1 MLYMFSPDKPI
12 VEIPPV
18 GVDKVL
24 EIIALEKQNY
34 PDSVVVSA
42 DSEESAITLGEEY
55 FRGEKTL
62 SSVKYPNILG
72 ETIECVK

>member
-1 MLYMFSPDKPI
+1 VAIPS
-12 VEIPPV
+12 VEV
-18 GVDKVL
+18 AKVL

-42 DSEESAITLGEEY
+42 ESDEAALIAGEAY
-55 FRGEKTL
+55 FRGEKQL

-72 ETIECVK
+72 ETIECVKA